1 MPRST
6 LVAPIEPVDDP
17 ADPRLADYVGLPDA
31 ELRRSIEAT
40 SGTSYGCFI
49 AEGITVI
56 RRLLASPYRTR
67 SVLVTPPKLRA
78 LQDALASIDAPV
90 YVASPEVLAAVAG
103 FDLHR
108 GAVAAADR
116 AAPLAVA
123 DLLAGRRTV
132 ALLEGLNDHENLGAL
147 ARSAVALGV
156 ESLVLDATCADPLY
170 RRSVRVSMG
179 EILFLPYARATDW
192 RRALASVR
200 HAGFQLV
207 ALTPSAEATPI
218 DLVEPAPGSR
228 SCSGPRVP
236 AWRPR
241 RWPPRTSRSASRS
254 PPASTPSTSATRR
267 RSPSTAS
274 PAASS

>member
-1 MPRST
+1 MP
-6 LVAPIEPVDDP
+6 LIEPVDDP

-31 ELRRSIEAT
+31 ELRRSIEAP
-40 SGTSYGCFI
+40 SGSSYGCFI
-49 AEGITVI
+49 AEGTTVI
-56 RRLLASPYRTR
+56 RRLLASTYRTR

-78 LQDALASIDAPV
+78 LQDALAGVDAPV

-123 DLLAGRRTV
+123 DVLAGRRTV

-147 ARSAVALGV
+147 ARSAIALGV
-156 ESLVLDATCADPLY
+156 EGLVLDATCADPLY

-192 RRALASVR
+192 PRALASVR

-218 DLVEPAPGSR
+218 DLVEPAPRLAIVLGAE
-228 SCSGPRVP
+228 GPGLAATTLAAADVQVRIPIV
-236 AWRPR
+236 AGIDSLNVGHAAAIAFHCFAR
-241 RWPPRTSRSASRS
+241 R
-254 PPASTPSTSATRR
+254 
-267 RSPSTAS
+267 
-274 PAASS
+274 